1 MNDDLKARIADVAF
15 AFRGYNVTNLGR
27 SAELLAH
34 PLYGPTVQRI
44 LQQASE
50 ICSDVT
56 GKRTNLIRR
65 VRAEREASLRNYPEA
80 IAMIV
85 AMEMAHIQLLEEFHG
100 IVYSRGRMSLGYSL
114 GELTAVACGGTFA
127 LEDVLLVPLSMAQD
141 CADLA
146 RDVTMGVLFS
156 RGPAI
161 QEEQVLRL
169 CMQIDAEDQGVIGVS
184 SILSPNTLLLLGQGK
199 TIQRFKELM
208 AGALPKSVSLKI
220 NQHRW
225 PPLHSP
231 IMWQRNIPNRSA
243 RMMQSLKGG
252 DKAPVPP
259 VLSMVTGKASYNDFN
274 ARYILHQ
281 WVDHPQ
287 RLWDVV
293 CGVLAAKVQVV
304 VHVGPEPNLIP
315 ATFKRLADNIAQQVS
330 RRTLGSLGLRAV
342 SRMVQRQWLAALLP
356 TRSSLLRAPRL
367 EHVILEDWLLDHSQA
382 VGSRSAGAA

>member
-34 PLYGPTVQRI
+34 PRYGPTVERI
-44 LQQASE
+44 LKEASE

-56 GKRTNLIRR
+56 GKRANLVRR
-65 VRAEREASLRNYPEA
+65 VSSRREATLRNYPEA
-80 IAMIV
+80 VAMIV
-85 AMEMAHIQLLEEFHG
+85 ALEMAHIQLLEEFHG
-100 IVYSRGRMSLGYSL
+100 VSFKRARMSLGYSL

-141 CADLA
+141 CAELA

-161 QEEQVLRL
+161 NEELVLRL
-169 CMQIDAEDQGVIGVS
+169 CMQIDAENQGVIGVS
-184 SILSPNTLLLLGQGK
+184 SILSPNTYLLLGQGE
-199 TIQRFKELM
+199 TVQRFKLLM
-208 AGALPKSVSLKI
+208 EETFPKVVSLRI
-220 NQHRW
+220 NPHRW

-252 DKAPVPP
+252 DKAPTPP
-259 VLSMVTGKASYNDFN
+259 VLSMVTGKMSYNDYN

-287 RLWDVV
+287 RLWDAV
-293 CGVLAAKVQVV
+293 CGVLAANVQIV

-315 ATFKRLADNIAQQVS
+315 ATFKRLADNIQQQVS
-330 RRTLGSLGLRAV
+330 KRTIGSLGLRAV
-342 SRMVQRQWLAALLP
+342 SRMIRRQWLAGMLP
-356 TRSSLLRAPRL
+356 SRSSLLRAPGLR
-367 EHVILEDWLLDHSQA
+367 HVILEDWLLDHA
-382 VGSRSAGAA
+382 KAAGGV